1 MFFTGYCQLLK
12 HWSSRSQSIKYHSLR
27 KHTYSTVS
35 VDAKYR
41 TCSVQQSLANY
52 STSKDATEAEE
63 NANETEEP
71 EVEVTGISNPFA
83 HVNVVVNVR
92 TEHNDPVSFLQFAE
106 SYQNT
111 KL

>member
-52 STSKDATEAEE
+52 STSKDATEAED

-71 EVEVTGISNPFA
+71 EVEVTGISNPFMIIII
-83 HVNVVVNVR
+83 
-92 TEHNDPVSFLQFAE
+92 PQLI
-106 SYQNT
+106 
-111 KL
+111 KLGEGRGNCGVIRRSVC